1 MAEHEVS
8 LAVVGTSGRVEGP
21 GEVWPCYPGGVVWVS
36 FGPQQG
42 DYVQLKQRPE
52 GISLA
57 IEKNRPGC
65 REDAVDRE
73 SPGEE
78 GTSPGYACM
87 SGSRNGKERTS
98 LRTL

>member
-8 LAVVGTSGRVEGP
+8 LAGVGTSGRVEGP

-36 FGPQQG
+36 FGTQQG
-42 DYVQLKQRPE
+42 DYVQLKQRHE

-73 SPGEE
+73 SPGEPGLCMHEWKQEWKGENQPENSVE
-78 GTSPGYACM
+78 G
-87 SGSRNGKERTS
+87 
-98 LRTL
+98 